1 MRGLVL
7 AIAALAAACSPP
19 APKTEAPPGEPG
31 IPALP
36 SNPELD
42 AITAALA
49 FRVEVEIGQ
58 PVSFTATSMQI
69 NEDWAW
75 LIAQPWT
82 PEGTQIDWSQT
93 RYAERASE
101 GMLDGGGI
109 TYALF
114 KRENG
119 QWRVVDFA
127 VGPTDVAWADWSER
141 YGAPEGLMQAR

>member
-1 MRGLVL
+1 MRALVL
-7 AIAALAAACSPP
+7 AIAAYAAGCSPP
-19 APKTEAPPGEPG
+19 APTTEAPHGEPRV
-31 IPALP
+31 PSLP
-36 SNPELD
+36 SSPELD
-42 AITAALA
+42 ALTAALA
-49 FRVEVEIGQ
+49 PRVEAEIGR
-58 PVSFTATSMQI
+58 PVSLTATSMQI

-82 PEGTQIDWSQT
+82 PEGTQIDWSAT
-93 RYAERASE
+93 RYAERARD
-101 GMLDGGGI
+101 GMLDGGGV

-114 KRENG
+114 KREDG